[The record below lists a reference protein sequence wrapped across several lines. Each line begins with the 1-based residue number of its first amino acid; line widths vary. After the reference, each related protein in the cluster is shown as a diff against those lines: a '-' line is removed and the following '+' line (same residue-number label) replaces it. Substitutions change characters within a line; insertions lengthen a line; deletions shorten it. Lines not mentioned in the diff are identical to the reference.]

1 VRAAPPPAHTLR
13 SLASPSYAARQRG
26 EGAKGVGR
34 FAKMQTTPVNR
45 YDSGWAKN
53 LNRCNYSPS
62 HFEVRCLHREISFKH
77 CEISRFARN
86 DTVAE

>member
-1 VRAAPPPAHTLR
+1 MGAEREWGDGGEAVGQWGSKTVGQEEHLLAPCVFISKFLLR
-13 SLASPSYAARQRG
+13 R
-26 EGAKGVGR
+26 
-34 FAKMQTTPVNR
+34 
-45 YDSGWAKN
+45 
-53 LNRCNYSPS
+53 NYSPC